1 MSVVT
6 LDKNNHIAILT
17 INRPD
22 QYNALNSAVLESLS
36 KLLDEVTKDSSIR
49 AIILTGKGEK
59 AFIAGADIKAMASM
73 DMREAEQFSKLG
85 QDLTVKIESLPLPI
99 IAAVNG
105 FALGGGCEFALACHF
120 RYASENALFG
130 QPEVGLGLIAG
141 FGGTQRLPRIVGKGL
156 ALEILLS
163 GNSITADKAA
173 SMGLVNAVFPFD
185 TLMDSVMK
193 SAEKIASN
201 APIAVS
207 KTINAVNRGLD
218 LSLKEGLSVEQEQ
231 FSTLFETEDTKEG
244 LSAFIEKRKPNFTG
258 A

>member
-6 LDKNNHIAILT
+6 LENNKHIAIIT

-22 QYNALNSAVLESLS
+22 QYNALNQTVLEELS
-36 KLLDEVTKDSSIR
+36 GIVNEVAEDNSIR
-49 AIILTGKGEK
+49 AVILTGQGEK
-59 AFIAGADIKAMASM
+59 AFIAGADIKEMAEM
-73 DMREAEQFSKLG
+73 NRKEAIQFSKLG
-85 QDLTVKIESLPLPI
+85 QDLTVKLETLHIPV

-105 FALGGGCEFALACHF
+105 FALGGGCEFALACQI

-163 GNSITADKAA
+163 GNSISADDAA
-173 SMGLVNAVFPFD
+173 GIGLVNKVFPQE
-185 TLMDSVMK
+185 TLMPSVLK
-193 SAEKIASN
+193 IAEKITSN
-201 APIAVS
+201 APTAIS
-207 KTINAVNRGLD
+207 KTIASVNKGLEVT
-218 LSLKEGLSVEQEQ
+218 LNEGLSIEQEE
-231 FSTLFETEDTKEG
+231 FSSLFDTQDTKEG

-258 A
+258 N

>member
-6 LDKNNHIAILT
+6 LENNKHIAIIT

-22 QYNALNSAVLESLS
+22 QYNALNQTVLEELS
-36 KLLDEVTKDSSIR
+36 GIVNEVAEDNSIR
-49 AIILTGKGEK
+49 AVILTGQGEK
-59 AFIAGADIKAMASM
+59 AFIAGADIKEMAEM
-73 DMREAEQFSKLG
+73 NTKEAIQFSKLG
-85 QDLTVKIESLPLPI
+85 QDLTVKIETLHIPV

-105 FALGGGCEFALACHF
+105 FALGGGCEFALACQI

-163 GNSITADKAA
+163 GNSISADDAA
-173 SMGLVNAVFPFD
+173 GIGLVNKVFPQE
-185 TLMDSVMK
+185 TLMPSVLK
-193 SAEKIASN
+193 IAEKITSN
-201 APIAVS
+201 APTAIS
-207 KTINAVNRGLD
+207 KTIASVNKGLEVT
-218 LSLKEGLSVEQEQ
+218 LNEGLSIEQEE
-231 FSTLFETEDTKEG
+231 FSSLFDTQDTKEG

-258 A
+258 D

>member
-6 LDKNNHIAILT
+6 LENNKHIAIIT

-22 QYNALNSAVLESLS
+22 QYNALNQTVLEELS
-36 KLLDEVTKDSSIR
+36 GIVNEVAEDNSIR
-49 AIILTGKGEK
+49 AVILTGQGEK
-59 AFIAGADIKAMASM
+59 TFIAGADIKEMAEM
-73 DMREAEQFSKLG
+73 NTKEAIQFSKLG
-85 QDLTVKIESLPLPI
+85 QDLTVKIETLHIPV

-105 FALGGGCEFALACHF
+105 FALGGGCEFALACQI

-163 GNSITADKAA
+163 GNSISADDAA
-173 SMGLVNAVFPFD
+173 GIGLVNKVFPQE
-185 TLMDSVMK
+185 TLMPSVLK
-193 SAEKIASN
+193 IAEKITSN
-201 APIAVS
+201 APTAIS
-207 KTINAVNRGLD
+207 KTIASVNKGLEVT
-218 LSLKEGLSVEQEQ
+218 LNEGLSIEQEE
-231 FSTLFETEDTKEG
+231 FSSLFDTQDTKEG

-258 A
+258 D